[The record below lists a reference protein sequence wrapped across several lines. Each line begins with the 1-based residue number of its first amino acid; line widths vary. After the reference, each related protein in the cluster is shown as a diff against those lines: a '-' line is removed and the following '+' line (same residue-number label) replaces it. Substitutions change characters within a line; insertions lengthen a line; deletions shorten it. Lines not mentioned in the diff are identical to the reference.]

1 MENKILY
8 DSGHLVYDPTMT
20 KHEMQRRFLA
30 RIGSFEPFRLLF
42 DLLPNVGFY
51 IKDLSGRI
59 MVINRYNCANCN
71 IPNELDA
78 IGKTSR
84 DLFRPFF
91 ANEYFSTDEGVMKT
105 GRPLLN
111 KVLPSLNCLLKPMI
125 TNKVPVYD
133 RNGKIIG
140 VAMAYYSVDST
151 SDSPTWSQRLANV
164 IDHIHHHYAEQ
175 VKSEALAK
183 IARVSETHLKRI
195 FNRLFGMPPI
205 EYVILTRINA
215 ARDLLE
221 TTDRT
226 VGDIAQAVG
235 FYDHSHFIRHFKRLR
250 GCTPNQYRQYYAA
263 QAKAAKRKRKPAL
276 DLEQGKSNN
285 D

>member
-1 MENKILY
+1 LY
-8 DSGHLVYDPTMT
+8 DSACLVYDSTMN
-20 KHEMQRRFLA
+20 KYDVQRRFLE
-30 RIGSFEPFRLLF
+30 RIGSFEPFKLLF

-59 MVINRYNCANCN
+59 MIINRYNCANCN
-71 IPNELDA
+71 IPNELAA
-78 IGKTSR
+78 IGKTSH

-91 ANEYFSTDEGVMKT
+91 ADEYFDTDAEVIKT

-111 KVLPSLNCLLKPMI
+111 KVLPSINCLLKPMI
-125 TNKVPVYD
+125 VNKVPVYD
-133 RNGKIIG
+133 RNRKIIG

-151 SDSPTWSQRLANV
+151 SDSPTWSQRLTNV
-164 IDHIHHHYAEQ
+164 IDYIHHHYAEQ
-175 VKSEALAK
+175 VKSETLAQ

-195 FNRLFGMPPI
+195 FNRLFGMPSI
-205 EYVILTRINA
+205 EYLILTRINA

-226 VGDIAQAVG
+226 ISDIAQEVG

-250 GCTPNQYRQYYAA
+250 GCTPNQYRQQYKA
-263 QAKAAKRKRKPAL
+263 QEKTANRKRKPTGVT
-276 DLEQGKSNN
+276 ES
-285 D
+285 

>member
-1 MENKILY
+1 
-8 DSGHLVYDPTMT
+8 MT
-20 KHEMQRRFLA
+20 KYDMQRRFLA
-30 RIGSFEPFRLLF
+30 RIGSFEPFKLLF

-78 IGKTSR
+78 IGKTSY

-91 ANEYFSTDEGVMKT
+91 ADEYYSTDEVVVQT

-133 RNGKIIG
+133 KNRRIIG

-151 SDSPTWSQRLANV
+151 SDSPTWSQRLTNV
-164 IDHIHHHYAEQ
+164 IDYVHHHYAEQ
-175 VKSEALAK
+175 VKSETLAQ

-205 EYVILTRINA
+205 EYLILTRVNA

-226 VGDIAQAVG
+226 ISDIAQEVG
-235 FYDHSHFIRHFKRLR
+235 FYDHSHFIRHFRRLR
-250 GCTPNQYRQYYAA
+250 GCTPNQYRKQYEAREKPA
-263 QAKAAKRKRKPAL
+263 RKEGRKRRRRPTA
-276 DLEQGKSNN
+276 D
-285 D
+285 DR

>member
-1 MENKILY
+1 MKKY
-8 DSGHLVYDPTMT
+8 D
-20 KHEMQRRFLA
+20 MQRRFLE
-30 RIGSFEPFRLLF
+30 RIGSFEPFKLLF

-51 IKDLSGRI
+51 IKDLQGRI

-71 IPNELDA
+71 IPNELAA
-78 IGKTSR
+78 IGKTSH

-105 GRPLLN
+105 ERPLLN

-133 RNGKIIG
+133 RDGKIMG
-140 VAMAYYSVDST
+140 VAMAYYSVDSS

-195 FNRLFGMPPI
+195 FNRLYGMAPI
-205 EYVILTRINA
+205 EYLILTRVNA

-226 VGDIAQAVG
+226 VSDIAQAVG

-250 GCTPNQYRQYYAA
+250 GCTPNQYRKYYAA
-263 QAKAAKRKRKPAL
+263 QAKAAKRKRKPR
-276 DLEQGKSNN
+276 E
-285 D
+285 

>member
-1 MENKILY
+1 MY
-8 DSGHLVYDPTMT
+8 DSDLLVYDPTMGKFET
-20 KHEMQRRFLA
+20 QQRFLS
-30 RIGSFEPFRLLF
+30 RIGSFEPFKLLF

-71 IPNELDA
+71 IPNEMAA
-78 IGKTSR
+78 IGKTSH

-91 ANEYFSTDEGVMKT
+91 ADEYYSTDETVIKT

-133 RNGKIIG
+133 KNNRVIG
-140 VAMAYYSVDST
+140 VAMAYYSVDSS
-151 SDSPTWSQRLANV
+151 SDSPTWGQRLADL
-164 IDHIHHHYAEQ
+164 IDYIHHHYAEQ
-175 VKSEALAK
+175 VKSETLAQ

-205 EYVILTRINA
+205 EYLILTRINA

-226 VGDIAQAVG
+226 VSDIAQTVG

-250 GCTPNQYRQYYAA
+250 GCTPNQYRRFYAA
-263 QAKAAKRKRKPAL
+263 QEKTPKGHTLSVR
-276 DLEQGKSNN
+276 
-285 D
+285 

>member
-1 MENKILY
+1 MKKY
-8 DSGHLVYDPTMT
+8 D
-20 KHEMQRRFLA
+20 MQRRFLE
-30 RIGSFEPFRLLF
+30 RIGSFDPFKLLF

-51 IKDLSGRI
+51 IKDRSGRI

-71 IPNELDA
+71 IPNEMVA
-78 IGKTSR
+78 VGKTSH

-91 ANEYFSTDEGVMKT
+91 ADEYYDTDAEVIRT

-133 RNGKIIG
+133 KNGKIIG
-140 VAMAYYSVDST
+140 VAMAYYTIDSS
-151 SDSPTWSQRLANV
+151 SDSPMLRQRLANV
-164 IDHIHHHYAEQ
+164 IDYIHHHYAEQ
-175 VKSEALAK
+175 VKSETLAQLV
-183 IARVSETHLKRI
+183 RVSETHLKRV
-195 FNRLFGMPPI
+195 FNQIFGMPPI

-215 ARDLLE
+215 SRDLLE

-226 VGDIAQAVG
+226 VSDIAQTVG

-250 GCTPNQYRQYYAA
+250 GCTPNQYRKQHRQGLTSPKKRVGPKR
-263 QAKAAKRKRKPAL
+263 QAKARAER
-276 DLEQGKSNN
+276 S
-285 D
+285 